1 MAVRVRRFDFARDVE
16 QLVAFM
22 PDLYETNFPG
32 FLATPEFLARRRQAL
47 REAARDPAQRVLVAD
62 DGVRPVGFVWLVLE
76 IDGAGRRRGEVA
88 ALYVDPRL
96 RSRGVG
102 RQLMEEGEE
111 VLRAWGCDSAHLMVT
126 VANETAVHLYRELGY
141 EVVRYQMEK
150 RLRQARSAGGGDPRV

>member
-1 MAVRVRRFDFARDVE
+1 MAVRVRRLDFARDADR
-16 QLVAFM
+16 LLAFM

-62 DGVRPVGFVWLVLE
+62 DGVRPVGFIWLVLE

-96 RSRGVG
+96 RGRGVG

-111 VLRAWGCDSAHLMVT
+111 VLRGWGCHSAHLMVT
-126 VANETAVHLYRELGY
+126 VANEAAVRLYRDLGY

-150 RLRQARSAGGGDPRV
+150 RLPPAGSAQGGDRRV